1 MSTESAMNKLEGV
14 HPELIDKVHRILMAM
29 SSLGHPMVVT
39 DGVRTAE
46 EQHALYEQGRT
57 KPGKIVTN
65 ADGYAKKSNHQPH
78 EDGLGHA
85 VDCAF
90 VDEHGRPT
98 WDDSKPWAAY
108 GACAKALGLA
118 YGGDWAALKDR
129 PHIELIG

>member
-1 MSTESAMNKLEGV
+1 MNKLEGV

-29 SSLGHPMVVT
+29 NALGHPMVVT

-85 VDCAF
+85 VDLAF
-90 VDEHGRPT
+90 VDANGRPT
-98 WDDSKPWAAY
+98 WDDKMPWATY
-108 GACAKALGLA
+108 GACAEALGLTW
-118 YGGDWAALKDR
+118 GGRFQAIRDF